1 MDMTDCRHNRAVTLV
16 EMMVVLGIIVVLA
29 SLIVTLTRRV
39 DNQSKERSLDSA
51 FSLLSTSLREYYE
64 FRDTFPAQPTRIVW
78 LPAWTDLEYKAG
90 LDQVLAHIELMVQ
103 GLKSVPDSRRVLEQ
117 LDPELIKNETGLSDV
132 VELRDPWG
140 TLLDYVYDFD
150 AGDRFPEL
158 ISAGP
163 DKRFGTADDISSK
176 GRKQN

>member
-1 MDMTDCRHNRAVTLV
+1 MADCRHNRAVTLV

-29 SLIVTLTRRV
+29 SLVVTLTLRV
-39 DNQSKERSLDSA
+39 DNQSKERSLDSV
-51 FSLLSTSLREYYE
+51 FSLLNTSLREYYE
-64 FRDTFPAQPTRIVW
+64 FRDEFPEQPTRIAW
-78 LPAWTDLEYKAG
+78 LPGWTEPQYQAG
-90 LDQVLAHIELMVQ
+90 LDEVLVHIELMVQ
-103 GLKSVPDSRRVLEQ
+103 GLRSVPDSRRVLEQ
-117 LDPELIKNETGLSDV
+117 LDPELIKSETGLPNV
-132 VELRDPWG
+132 AELRDPWG
-140 TLLDYVYDFD
+140 TVMDYVYSHD